1 MDIAR
6 PRNSSLTKTRLPV
19 PISPHNSAQNLCTWL
34 ASSRAAHEQSSPRGL
49 LLAAH
54 PDDETIGASALMSRL
69 NLVVVVFLTDGA
81 PRDPGLRSPLAL
93 GTRESYAVMR
103 AQEAKCALKVVG
115 LGADRIRFLGGVDQ
129 ESIFEV
135 PRLLE
140 TLFDIVKDV
149 RPSFIVTHPYEGGHP
164 DHDTAALVSHL
175 CIHLAEQRGVKAPEL
190 LEMTSYHVKE
200 GKRVTGEFLPCKSPA
215 TEMNLNLSAAE
226 RANKAR
232 MLDCYVSQHAV
243 LSDIPLEPERL
254 RVAPSYEFSQPCH
267 EGRLWYE
274 CLKWPMTGARWR
286 ELAVHALEH
295 YGHLSCQ

>member
-1 MDIAR
+1 
-6 PRNSSLTKTRLPV
+6 V
-19 PISPHNSAQNLCTWL
+19 PISPHNSAQNLFTWL
-34 ASSRAAHEQSSPRGL
+34 ASSRASGEQSSPRGL

-54 PDDETIGASALMSRL
+54 PDDETIGASALMSRS
-69 NLVVVVFLTDGA
+69 NLLVVVFLTDGA
-81 PRDPGLRSPLAL
+81 PRDPGLRSTLVR

-103 AQEAKCALKVVG
+103 AQEAKRALAVVG
-115 LGADRIRFLGGVDQ
+115 IGADRTRFLGGVDQ

-140 TLFDIVKDV
+140 TLFDIVRDL
-149 RPSFIVTHPYEGGHP
+149 RPSFVVTHPYEGGHP
-164 DHDTAALVSHL
+164 DHDTAALIAHL
-175 CIHLAEQRGVKAPEL
+175 SIHLAERRGVKAPDL

-215 TEMNLNLSAAE
+215 TGMNLKLSAPE